1 MKKTAN
7 MLEAYQEGAER
18 MNNNDRLVR
27 LRYALDLKDTEM
39 AEIFSLGEADVSLG
53 DVRYML
59 SKQDEQD
66 EDDDYTENVYR
77 KECSN
82 RLFESFLNGLIVHKR
97 GRQLSKTG
105 EPVKMTYA
113 LKHDKDVNNIL
124 LKKVKVALKL
134 TNEDVLD
141 ILEEADVYI
150 SKSEL
155 SAVLR
160 KEDHRNYQECGD
172 RYARNFLKGLA
183 LRYRD

>member
-1 MKKTAN
+1 
-7 MLEAYQEGAER
+7 

-27 LRYALDLKDTEM
+27 LRYALDLKDAEM
-39 AEIFSLGEADVSLG
+39 VEIFNLGEADVSLG
-53 DVRYML
+53 DVRYLL
-59 SKQDEQD
+59 SKQNEKDGGEDD
-66 EDDDYTENVYR
+66 EDEFTENVYR
-77 KECSN
+77 KECSSK
-82 RLFESFLNGLIVHKR
+82 LFESFLNGLIVYKR
-97 GRQLSKTG
+97 GRQVSKTG

-113 LKHDKDVNNIL
+113 LKHDKDVNNVL

-141 ILEEADVYI
+141 ILEDTGVVI

-183 LRYRD
+183 MKYRS

>member
-1 MKKTAN
+1 
-7 MLEAYQEGAER
+7 

-27 LRYALDLKDTEM
+27 LRYALDLKDAEM
-39 AEIFSLGEADVSLG
+39 VEIFKLGDTDVSVG
-53 DVRYML
+53 DVRYLL
-59 SKQDEQD
+59 SKQDDSEI
-66 EDDDYTENVYR
+66 EDDDDEYSENHYK
-77 KECSN
+77 KECTN
-82 RLFESFLNGLIVHKR
+82 RQFESFLNGLIVYKR
-97 GRQLSKTG
+97 GRQMSKTG

-134 TNEDVLD
+134 TNEDMLD
-141 ILEEADVYI
+141 ILDDTGVHI
-150 SKSEL
+150 SKGEL

-183 LRYRD
+183 MKYRD

>member
-1 MKKTAN
+1 
-7 MLEAYQEGAER
+7 

-27 LRYALDLKDTEM
+27 LRYALDLKDAELV
-39 AEIFSLGEADVSLG
+39 EIFKLGEKELSLG
-53 DVRYML
+53 DVRYLL
-59 SKQDEQD
+59 SKQEEKDSPEDE
-66 EDDDYTENVYR
+66 ENSFSENLYR
-77 KECSN
+77 KECTN
-82 RLFESFLNGLIVHKR
+82 RTFEAFLNGLIVYKR

-105 EPVKMTYA
+105 EPVKMTYT

-141 ILEEADVYI
+141 ILEDADVFI

-183 LRYRD
+183 LRERLD